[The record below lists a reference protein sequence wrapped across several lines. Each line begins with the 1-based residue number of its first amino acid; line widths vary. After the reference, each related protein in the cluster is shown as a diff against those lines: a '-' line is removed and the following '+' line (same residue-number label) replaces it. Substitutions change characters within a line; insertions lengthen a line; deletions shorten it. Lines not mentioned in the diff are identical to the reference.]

1 MSNPVRER
9 SRPSRTELEVVNHWP
24 QVAKKAFPVLLL
36 IGGPLIW
43 SLWFAEPRPI
53 DDTPTVSQ
61 VAERPASERST
72 SEKPWFAGP
81 IAPRVEPSDEPRLRR
96 SVAEVLAEKERATRP
111 RVERLPVAPT
121 EVRTSPEPILVQRP
135 TSETRPSVA
144 PAPAD
149 HKAAAR
155 ADERARVLHSLDED
169 ELLYFLHRQVKE
181 LSLDTVTGTSD
192 KLWKSAK
199 EASGK
204 TSQTDSKP
212 RPPGIESLL
221 TSIAD
226 RDDLRGLP
234 FRKDS
239 ECRLDQEAA
248 ERMAKMSP
256 DVRSYQTRRSSTRD
270 SALSGYYEEQRR
282 VRNLVRCLV
291 DQKSW
296 HDEGSIPAL
305 VQMLQ
310 TEEGSVREQ
319 LARTLSG
326 IKGKRASIALAQR
339 ALYDLSPEV
348 RFAAL
353 QALAKRPKQE
363 YREVLVEGLRY
374 PWPTVAEHAAEALVA
389 VQDRDAAGKLVGL
402 LDQPDPTAPFL
413 NEEKKWVATELVRVN
428 HFRNCLL
435 CHAPSTSSSDRV
447 RGVMPTPG
455 KPIPEVYYAQKAGE
469 GAIVRADVTFL
480 RQDFSV
486 MHPVEKAAPWPE
498 MQRHDY
504 FRRTREL
511 TSEEVEAQLAKVLT
525 SWADPLGWNEPA
537 FYPQREAVLFALR
550 ALTGKD
556 AGPRS
561 EDWRRLLAE
570 ENTDAAPKETNP
582 P

>member
-1 MSNPVRER
+1 MSNPVRED

-24 QVAKKAFPVLLL
+24 RVAKAALPVLLL
-36 IGGPLIW
+36 IGVPLIW
-43 SLWFAEPRPI
+43 SLWSADPRPV
-53 DDTPTVSQ
+53 DDTPTVSP

-72 SEKPWFAGP
+72 SEKSWFAGP
-81 IAPRVEPSDEPRLRR
+81 IAPRVESPEEPRLRR
-96 SVAEVLAEKERATRP
+96 SAAAVLAEKERATRP
-111 RVERLPVAPT
+111 RIERLPVAPL
-121 EVRTSPEPILVQRP
+121 EVATAPEPILVQRP
-135 TSETRPSVA
+135 TSETRPPVA

-149 HKAAAR
+149 QKAAAR
-155 ADERARVLHSLDED
+155 ADKRTRVLHSLDEC
-169 ELLYFLHRQVKE
+169 ELLYFLHNQVKE
-181 LSLDTVTGTSD
+181 LNLDTVAGTSD

-199 EASGK
+199 EAGGK
-204 TSQTDSKP
+204 TSQTDTKP

-221 TSIAD
+221 ESIAD

-256 DVRSYQTRRSSTRD
+256 DVRRYQARRSSAREG
-270 SALSGYYEEQRR
+270 SLSSFTEEQRR
-282 VRNLVRCLV
+282 TKELVRCLA

-296 HDEGSIPAL
+296 HEEGSIPAL

-310 TEEGSVREQ
+310 TEDVVVREQ
-319 LARTLSG
+319 MVRTLSG
-326 IKGKRASIALAQR
+326 INGKKASIAVAQR

-353 QALAKRPKQE
+353 QALAKRPKPE

-389 VQDRDAAGKLVGL
+389 VHDRDAAGKLVDL
-402 LDQPDPTAPFL
+402 LDQPDPTAPLL

-455 KPIPEVYYAQKAGE
+455 KPIPEVYYAEKAGE

-511 TSEEVEAQLAKVLT
+511 TPEELPTQLAKVLS
-525 SWADPLGWNEPA
+525 SWADPLGWNEPS
-537 FYPQREAVLFALR
+537 FYPQREAVLFTLR

-556 AGPRS
+556 AGLRS
-561 EDWRRLLAE
+561 EDWRRLLTE
-570 ENTDAAPKETNP
+570 E
-582 P
+582 